1 MTKFFVGLYNYFER
15 HKVLFYLS
23 LSVCILFMALFA
35 AQVRFEENVT
45 SFFPDTKD
53 SQNAINVF
61 ENLKIKDKIMIMLS
75 GKDGVAD
82 ADSLIEAAET
92 IKQDLQ
98 QQAEGTLIKEIFSK
112 ADENLINSVG
122 DFVYDNLPLFL
133 SDEDYQRLDTLLTAG
148 NIAALMQKNYS
159 NLISPAGFA
168 LKNYIMRDPLGLGS
182 QTLKHL
188 QDFQLEANYELINE
202 HIFSRDGSTLLMF
215 ITPVFNT
222 GSTGKNDKLIRL
234 IENELQKAEKEY
246 PQLVAEYFGG
256 PSVGVYNARQ
266 IKKDTLVTSSIALII
281 IIVFI
286 SLVFKHKKSIP
297 LIITPVLFGALFAL
311 CLIYFIKGGI
321 SAIAV
326 GAGSAVMGIALS
338 YSIHMLAHQNH
349 VSSVQQLIREIAYPL
364 TVGSFTTIGAFFGL
378 LFTSSNLLRDF
389 GLFASLALIGTTL
402 FCLVYLPHFL
412 KGQAHVKQGAVLRF
426 IEKLNAYPYEKNKG
440 LVGGIL
446 VLTII
451 CLFTSQNVR
460 FNEDMM
466 SLNYEPAHLKQAEN
480 KLTELYDLQ
489 KQTREKALQ
498 YAESRFNEIY
508 RLGCHLKETLAKY
521 VFDETN
527 EPEEPAKQEPNAPN
541 IQEEV
546 LGTKQTEY
554 FNMELLSLIHVT
566 CVGEQFENISEHN
579 FYTCMNLL
587 PSDTKPQIRPREKIR
602 TCYLIFLMSE
612 KLPKQDR
619 ENWKRN
625 ILKILDIEE
634 SYYKSK
640 YKEPVSDFPS
650 DSNRKF
656 AKEMD
661 GIFR

>member
-133 SDEDYQRLDTLLTAG
+133 SDEAYQRLDTLLTAG

-234 IENELQKAEKEY
+234 IENELQKAEKEH

-364 TVGSFTTIGAFFGL
+364 TVGSFTTIGAFFSL

-466 SLNYEPAHLKQAEN
+466 SLNYEPAHLKQSEN
-480 KLTELYDLQ
+480 KLAELFDKKEKTVNKDANGKKEIRNRHGVNKAQ
-489 KQTREKALQ
+489 MGHFAKAGVSGKRFVREFKFENADEYKLADEIKADIFAAGDKIDATATSKGKG
-498 YAESRFNEIY
+498 YAGGIKRHGLKSGPSAHGSKYHRHAGSNGMASDPSKVFKGKKMPGQMGAERVTIQNLEIVKVDADQNII
-508 RLGCHLKETLAKY
+508 LVKGAVPGPKKSLVMLKESVKA
-521 VFDETN
+521 
-527 EPEEPAKQEPNAPN
+527 
-541 IQEEV
+541 
-546 LGTKQTEY
+546 
-554 FNMELLSLIHVT
+554 
-566 CVGEQFENISEHN
+566 
-579 FYTCMNLL
+579 
-587 PSDTKPQIRPREKIR
+587 
-602 TCYLIFLMSE
+602 
-612 KLPKQDR
+612 
-619 ENWKRN
+619 
-625 ILKILDIEE
+625 
-634 SYYKSK
+634 
-640 YKEPVSDFPS
+640 
-650 DSNRKF
+650 
-656 AKEMD
+656 
-661 GIFR
+661 

>member
-133 SDEDYQRLDTLLTAG
+133 SDEAYQRLDTLLTAG

-234 IENELQKAEKEY
+234 IENELQKAEKEH

-349 VSSVQQLIREIAYPL
+349 VSSVQQLIKEIAYPL
-364 TVGSFTTIGAFFGL
+364 TVGSFTTIGAFFSL
-378 LFTSSNLLRDF
+378 LFTCSNLLRDF

-426 IEKLNAYPYEKNKG
+426 IEKLNAYPYE
-440 LVGGIL
+440 
-446 VLTII
+446 
-451 CLFTSQNVR
+451 
-460 FNEDMM
+460 NE
-466 SLNYEPAHLKQAEN
+466 
-480 KLTELYDLQ
+480 
-489 KQTREKALQ
+489 
-498 YAESRFNEIY
+498 F
-508 RLGCHLKETLAKY
+508 G
-521 VFDETN
+521 
-527 EPEEPAKQEPNAPN
+527 
-541 IQEEV
+541 
-546 LGTKQTEY
+546 
-554 FNMELLSLIHVT
+554 
-566 CVGEQFENISEHN
+566 
-579 FYTCMNLL
+579 
-587 PSDTKPQIRPREKIR
+587 R
-602 TCYLIFLMSE
+602 TH
-612 KLPKQDR
+612 R
-619 ENWKRN
+619 
-625 ILKILDIEE
+625 
-634 SYYKSK
+634 
-640 YKEPVSDFPS
+640 
-650 DSNRKF
+650 
-656 AKEMD
+656 
-661 GIFR
+661 

>member
-133 SDEDYQRLDTLLTAG
+133 SDEAYQRLDTLLTAG

-234 IENELQKAEKEY
+234 IENELQKAEKEH

-364 TVGSFTTIGAFFGL
+364 TVGSFTTIGAFFRPPLYQFQPVTG
-378 LFTSSNLLRDF
+378 FRSVR
-389 GLFASLALIGTTL
+389 LA
-402 FCLVYLPHFL
+402 CLDRNH
-412 KGQAHVKQGAVLRF
+412 AVL
-426 IEKLNAYPYEKNKG
+426 PG
-440 LVGGIL
+440 LSAAFPERAGACKTRGGATL
-446 VLTII
+446 Y
-451 CLFTSQNVR
+451 R
-460 FNEDMM
+460 E
-466 SLNYEPAHLKQAEN
+466 
-480 KLTELYDLQ
+480 TERLSIRKEQ
-489 KQTREKALQ
+489 
-498 YAESRFNEIY
+498 
-508 RLGCHLKETLAKY
+508 RLGRGHSRADHNMFIHLAERAFQRGY
-521 VFDETN
+521 DES
-527 EPEEPAKQEPNAPN
+527 
-541 IQEEV
+541 
-546 LGTKQTEY
+546 
-554 FNMELLSLIHVT
+554 EL
-566 CVGEQFENISEHN
+566 
-579 FYTCMNLL
+579 
-587 PSDTKPQIRPREKIR
+587 
-602 TCYLIFLMSE
+602 
-612 KLPKQDR
+612 
-619 ENWKRN
+619 
-625 ILKILDIEE
+625 
-634 SYYKSK
+634 
-640 YKEPVSDFPS
+640 
-650 DSNRKF
+650 
-656 AKEMD
+656 
-661 GIFR
+661 

>member
-1 MTKFFVGLYNYFER
+1 M
-15 HKVLFYLS
+15 
-23 LSVCILFMALFA
+23 
-35 AQVRFEENVT
+35 
-45 SFFPDTKD
+45 
-53 SQNAINVF
+53 
-61 ENLKIKDKIMIMLS
+61 
-75 GKDGVAD
+75 
-82 ADSLIEAAET
+82 
-92 IKQDLQ
+92 
-98 QQAEGTLIKEIFSK
+98 
-112 ADENLINSVG
+112 
-122 DFVYDNLPLFL
+122 
-133 SDEDYQRLDTLLTAG
+133 
-148 NIAALMQKNYS
+148 
-159 NLISPAGFA
+159 
-168 LKNYIMRDPLGLGS
+168 
-182 QTLKHL
+182 
-188 QDFQLEANYELINE
+188 
-202 HIFSRDGSTLLMF
+202 
-215 ITPVFNT
+215 
-222 GSTGKNDKLIRL
+222 
-234 IENELQKAEKEY
+234 
-246 PQLVAEYFGG
+246 VAEYFGG

-466 SLNYEPAHLKQAEN
+466 SLNYEPAHLKQSEN
-480 KLTELYDLQ
+480 KLIELFD
-489 KQTREKALQ
+489 KKEKTVLFVSTGKDMGDATGQ
-498 YAESRFNEIY
+498 YAETNRLLAQLKEEGKIKDYASAGQFLIPEEVQEARLKQWYNYWTPERKPGYAKPSGQRLPVIIFVNMHSSRFSN
-508 RLGCHLKETLAKY
+508 GSTVCS
-521 VFDETN
+521 
-527 EPEEPAKQEPNAPN
+527 
-541 IQEEV
+541 
-546 LGTKQTEY
+546 
-554 FNMELLSLIHVT
+554 SLWT
-566 CVGEQFENISEHN
+566 TRMKS
-579 FYTCMNLL
+579 L
-587 PSDTKPQIRPREKIR
+587 PG
-602 TCYLIFLMSE
+602 F
-612 KLPKQDR
+612 
-619 ENWKRN
+619 
-625 ILKILDIEE
+625 
-634 SYYKSK
+634 
-640 YKEPVSDFPS
+640 
-650 DSNRKF
+650 
-656 AKEMD
+656 
-661 GIFR
+661 

>member
-133 SDEDYQRLDTLLTAG
+133 SDEAYQRLDTLLTAG

-234 IENELQKAEKEY
+234 IENELQKAEKEH

-349 VSSVQQLIREIAYPL
+349 VSSVQQLIKEIAYPL
-364 TVGSFTTIGAFFGL
+364 TVGSFTTIGAFFSL

-466 SLNYEPAHLKQAEN
+466 SLNYEPAHLKQSEN
-480 KLTELYDLQ
+480 KLAELFDKKEKTVNKDANGKKEIRNRHGVNKAQ
-489 KQTREKALQ
+489 MGHFAKAGVSGKRFVREFKFENADEYKLADEIKADIF
-498 YAESRFNEIY
+498 AEGDKVDVTAISKGKGFQGAIK
-508 RLGCHLKETLAKY
+508 RLGQHRGPMAHGSKFHRHQGSNGACSSPSK
-521 VFDETN
+521 VFKGKGMPGHMGSVKVTTQN
-527 EPEEPAKQEPNAPN
+527 L
-541 IQEEV
+541 EV
-546 LGTKQTEY
+546 VRVDADKNLLLIKGAVPG
-554 FNMELLSLIHVT
+554 LSLIH
-566 CVGEQFENISEHN
+566 I
-579 FYTCMNLL
+579 
-587 PSDTKPQIRPREKIR
+587 
-602 TCYLIFLMSE
+602 
-612 KLPKQDR
+612 
-619 ENWKRN
+619 
-625 ILKILDIEE
+625 
-634 SYYKSK
+634 
-640 YKEPVSDFPS
+640 
-650 DSNRKF
+650 
-656 AKEMD
+656 
-661 GIFR
+661 